1 MVLGRPLFAS
11 PPEARENPGRIAA
24 EPDVAQQEAAEGGES
39 GASTRSKRVANLPRH
54 FSSGTSGA
62 SVSEADGGGGA
73 TFDATVNDV
82 DATAAGNA
90 TVDAD
95 ATAGVEEDYA
105 ADGDIDVALGDGGG
119 CGGNGDRPD
128 DVAIFEGPVDQVC
141 VCVCVA

>member
-24 EPDVAQQEAAEGGES
+24 EPDVAQRGAAEGEES
-39 GASTRSKRVANLPRH
+39 ATSTRREGSKKVSNFPRI

-62 SVSEADGGGGA
+62 SVSEADRGG
-73 TFDATVNDV
+73 DDDIVNDA
-82 DATAAGNA
+82 DAIAGGNA

-105 ADGDIDVALGDGGG
+105 ADYDNIDVTVGDGD
-119 CGGNGDRPD
+119 CGGNGDRRG
-128 DVAIFEGPVDQVC
+128 DVAMLTGPVDQVC
-141 VCVCVA
+141 VA